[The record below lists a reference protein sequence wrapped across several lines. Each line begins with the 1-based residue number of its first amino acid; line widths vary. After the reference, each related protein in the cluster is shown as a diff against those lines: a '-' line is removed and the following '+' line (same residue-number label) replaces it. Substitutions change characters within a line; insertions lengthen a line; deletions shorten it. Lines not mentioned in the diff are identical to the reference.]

1 MVNWIK
7 DDDLAKKKL
16 GKLYCGRRK
25 NLQKKVRSGLVREGE
40 STFERKRTI
49 RRQKFVKESSGKQMV
64 QEKNGK

>member
-25 NLQKKVRSGLVREGE
+25 NLQKKFGVAWCAKVKVLLNGREQSG
-40 STFERKRTI
+40 
-49 RRQKFVKESSGKQMV
+49 GKSL
-64 QEKNGK
+64 